1 MKNCGDWI
9 VMVKEDR
16 DGAFAY
22 KRKLETARNVLERV
36 YGETITGTPEETL
49 EKFRREVGRG
59 LADTVLASLI
69 NRSAWDGRIDKRVAE
84 WAAAIPEAWDEE
96 AAVKLGLYTNRIH
109 MAHLNQIGNAA
120 RKAG

>member
-1 MKNCGDWI
+1 MQYI
-9 VMVKEDR
+9 VLDMEWNQAWP
-16 DGAFAY
+16 GSYAA
-22 KRKLETARNVLERV
+22 KRV
-36 YGETITGTPEETL
+36 P
-49 EKFRREVGRG
+49 EKFRGEVGRG

-96 AAVKLGLYTNRIH
+96 AAVKLGLYTSRIH